1 VYVLVRS
8 DVLPP
13 INQGVQA
20 CHAVVELMS
29 RHSCQG
35 TTATANIIALWARRH
50 KTLVLLAA
58 DQGQMLRVMDR
69 CDRRGLK
76 YASFLE
82 PDLGD
87 MRTAIAFEPVTKAQA
102 KDLFYGLRRAR

>member
-1 VYVLVRS
+1 
-8 DVLPP
+8 VLPP

-20 CHAVVELMS
+20 CHALVQLMFVHALANVVP
-29 RHSCQG
+29 
-35 TTATANIIALWARRH
+35 WAKYH
-50 KTLVLLAA
+50 KTLIFLAA
-58 DQGQMLRVMDR
+58 DQGQMLRAMDR

-87 MRTAIAFEPVTKAQA
+87 MRTAVAFEPVTKAQA
-102 KDLFYGLRRAR
+102 KDLFWNLRRAS